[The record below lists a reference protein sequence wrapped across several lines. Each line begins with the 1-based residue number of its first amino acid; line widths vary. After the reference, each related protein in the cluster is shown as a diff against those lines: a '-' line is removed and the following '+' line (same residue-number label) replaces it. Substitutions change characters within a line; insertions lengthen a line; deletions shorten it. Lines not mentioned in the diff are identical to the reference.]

1 MDAKVSPWIPLIV
14 YIAACISDTADGY
27 IARKYH
33 LVTDFG
39 KLMDPLADKLLNETA
54 FILLTANGLVEPI
67 ITVVVI
73 GREFLIT
80 GLRAIAME
88 NGKAIAADIWGK
100 LKTIFQD
107 VAIVWILFVKATSL
121 SGNFYS
127 ITTQILIWTMFVLTL
142 ISAVNYVLHNKE
154 IFKNM

>member
-1 MDAKVSPWIPLIV
+1 MDGRVSPWIPLIV

-54 FILLTANGLVEPI
+54 FILLTASGLMGPI

-107 VAIVWILFVKATSL
+107 VTIVWILFVKATSL
-121 SGNFYS
+121 SGNFCT
-127 ITTQILIWTMFVLTL
+127 ITTQVLIWSMFALTL
-142 ISAVNYVLHNKE
+142 ISAANYISHNKE